1 MLNLLDEKQI
11 YNTTMIM
18 GVCAIIVAFVLAR
31 GLKNIKSDQTIN
43 VTGSAKQLIIS
54 DLGILKGVFNIG
66 APTA

>member
-1 MLNLLDEKQI
+1 
-11 YNTTMIM
+11 MIM